1 MILGAQSNVLDY
13 GAIANGVTATQEA
26 CLAADAGSVSVVYP
40 AGVYYITADTVLTKP
55 IIMLPGA
62 RFKVNTG
69 ISLTLNGTV
78 TADPLQYI
86 FEGAS
91 GAFTG
96 TFGKVDLWVDWFGAV
111 PDSSVSAS
119 PAGTDSGIGINKAI
133 VAANNSSTRFG
144 VVNLNAGVYLIIT
157 AVVSGNAG
165 VVIQGKGKFNTLLIS
180 VNDSTTIAVVTMGG
194 AGGPPSTFR
203 GIGVISRVGGSYSAT
218 GIHVTGNGTFVSDV
232 WLNGFNAGII
242 LGSTDVFMF
251 DFASEL
257 NRYGIVVSSSNVN
270 VSNGTVYGNQ
280 AAGLLV
286 SNVQGGEPGAVTI
299 SNVRSTTD
307 TQRGFYITNSSYV
320 ILDACSASH
329 INTGAYGI
337 SAFSIDGTSGNI
349 QINNCSAVFGFGQ
362 SSTGIGFDLKGA
374 GAYQLNNCKV
384 SNFNKGVF
392 ISTGGNVTV
401 NGGMFTENKL
411 YGIHAN
417 SYNFLTISN
426 TQCHYQGPTGAAD
439 AGIFVEASGAFQRL
453 LAIGNQCATTGGGTQ
468 DYGIR
473 VTCTNALSAGL
484 VSNNIT
490 AFNAVGGVVIDGANA
505 ANITL
510 ANNV

>member
-111 PDSSVSAS
+111 PDSSISAS

-133 VAANNSSTRFG
+133 VAANNGATRFG
-144 VVNLNAGVYLIIT
+144 VVKLNAGVYLITT
-157 AVVSGNAG
+157 AVVSGTAG
-165 VVIQGKGKFNTLLIS
+165 IVIQGKGKYVTSLIS
-180 VNDSTTIAVVTMGG
+180 ANDATTITLVTMGG
-194 AGGPPSTFR
+194 AGGPPSILR
-203 GIGVISRVGGSYSAT
+203 GIGVIARVGGSFSAT

-232 WLNGFNAGII
+232 WLSGFNAGII
-242 LGSTDVFMF
+242 LGSTDVFLF
-251 DFASEL
+251 DFSSEL
-257 NRYGIVVSSSNVN
+257 NQNGIVVSSSNVN
-270 VSNGTVYGNQ
+270 VSNGTVYAN
-280 AAGLLV
+280 AAVGLLV
-286 SNVQGGEPGAVTI
+286 ANSGTTEPGAVTI

-307 TQRGFYITNSSYV
+307 TQRGFHITNSSYV

-329 INTGAYGI
+329 TNAGAYDI
-337 SAFSIDGTSGNI
+337 SAFSIDGTSDNI
-349 QINNCSAVFGFGQ
+349 QINNCSAVLGEQ
-362 SSTGIGFDLKGA
+362 SSTSIGFDLKGA

-384 SNFNKGVF
+384 DNFNKGVF

-401 NGGMFTENKL
+401 NGGMFTANKL

-426 TQCHYQGPTGAAD
+426 TQCQYQGPTGAAD
-439 AGIFVEASGAFQRL
+439 AGIFVEASAAYQRL
-453 LAIGNQCATTGGGTQ
+453 LAIGNQCATTGGGAQ

-473 VTCTNALSAGL
+473 VTCTNALSYGL